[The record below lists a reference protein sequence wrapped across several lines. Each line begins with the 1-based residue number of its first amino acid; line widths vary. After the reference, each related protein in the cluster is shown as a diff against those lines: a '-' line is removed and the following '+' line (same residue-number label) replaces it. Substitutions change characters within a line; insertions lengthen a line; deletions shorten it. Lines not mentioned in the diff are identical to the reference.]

1 MRLYITSFILSLSI
15 VALGQDKNQ
24 CVVLLTDETQ
34 AIDTNYV
41 YEIVEDQPQFI
52 GGVVAMLEYLKEN
65 KEYPQE
71 ALENNTQGKAYIAF
85 IIERDGTVSNV
96 KNGAPLN
103 RITDQLLLEEAIRVV
118 KSMPKW
124 KPGRQRGKAV
134 RVKYTVPI
142 NFKIR

>member
-124 KPGRQRGKAV
+124 KPGRQREKAV